1 MKALKTRSPSRASI
15 LLDIGASAMIVALSA
30 GPAFGQNTTSSSD
43 AASSKSSQPNS
54 ATDQD
59 ILVTGVRASV
69 GSALQ
74 LQRNATSLQQSIVAE
89 DIGKLPDNNVVE
101 ALQHVTGVSIIRDS
115 AEPSVVLIRGLPDI
129 ATTLSGRQI
138 FTSSSRS
145 ISLPD
150 FPAELLARV
159 DVKKAPEASD
169 IEGGIAGVI
178 NVELHRPLDFSG
190 LEVAGSIKGS
200 YGSLNKKVSPQGSL
214 LVSNRWETGIGDIG
228 ILVNAAYS
236 DRTTRQDRIQNQN
249 QPWRQFRPAADA
261 GSGPATGVP
270 AGQVAYPGTV
280 LLGQNNAEVKRTTI
294 NSSLQWQS
302 SSGAVEAHLDY
313 FYAGLDT
320 FSGGDVNVILMN
332 TCPNLSPSANKAF
345 PGTNIGQV
353 LPSGCYGLT
362 SMQAVKS
369 KEDTHQFAAGL
380 NWEASDRLTVKAQ
393 GNYTKSKD
401 RSDRA
406 IVDAQYN
413 YGPEGVIVT
422 VNPDGDGGY
431 FVNQPG
437 NPQASPNTYLDQ
449 WYDFVVPRKGHEY
462 SGRLD
467 LNYEVSDTSFLR
479 SIDVGYRYNSRQATA
494 DQSGTGLNCA
504 VTNGL
509 GLNGGSDPYNKYR
522 QLAANSEA
530 CTAYRAESTP
540 QPYRGQGAIT
550 SVGGISYGD
559 LGADAYHSTKGSF
572 FGGRYGTASWVN
584 LDQAWIFDNLEKV
597 RNLFG
602 YSGPQDFT
610 PSQHFDVK
618 ETSNALYLKTN
629 YGIDFKNGM
638 ALDGNFGLRMI
649 RTTLEEGGFSSRYV
663 PLNPNLP
670 SNQGANATCTTCLV
684 YTRTDGKVTDT
695 QWLPSFN
702 ARLELLQGLFA
713 RVAWSK
719 TVTRPT
725 FAQLN
730 PGETVN
736 SPTATIRGSITSGN
750 PALSPV
756 KSTNYDF
763 DLTYYWGG
771 VNHIGASIF
780 YREVAGYIQTQTTVV
795 QVNGEDYNLNRPEN
809 FQDATIKGIEAGYS
823 QFLDFLPGFFSGF
836 GFDVNATYID
846 APFNNVPKFHANLT
860 GIYEKG
866 PLSLRV
872 SYTYNSPYLV
882 GNFTGGVQPQQRWA
896 SVRENMDISA
906 NYRVNDNLTV
916 SFDVANLLDN
926 YQRQSA
932 GKGAENERLYAADLS
947 RFDTVYSLGVRFKL

>member
-1 MKALKTRSPSRASI
+1 MSLRIRTRASAFM
-15 LLDIGASAMIVALSA
+15 LLGTGLGAMSVAIAS
-30 GPAFGQNTTSSSD
+30 PAFAQD
-43 AASSKSSQPNS
+43 APA
-54 ATDQD
+54 AAADQGTE
-59 ILVTGVRASV
+59 IVVTGARASV
-69 GSALQ
+69 GSALE
-74 LQRNATSLQQSIVAE
+74 LKRTATSLQESIVAE

-101 ALQHVTGVSIIRDS
+101 SLQHVTGVSIIRDS
-115 AEPSVVLIRGLPDI
+115 AEPSTVLIRGLPDI
-129 ATTLSGRQI
+129 STTLSGRQI

-178 NVELHRPLDFSG
+178 NVELHRPLDFPG
-190 LEVAGSIKGS
+190 LQIAGSLKGS
-200 YGSLNKKVSPQGSL
+200 YGSLSKKVSPQASL
-214 LVSNRWETGIGDIG
+214 LLSNRWDTGAGEFG

-249 QPWRQFRPAADA
+249 QPWRQFTPADNA

-270 AGQVAYPGTV
+270 AGKVAYPGTV
-280 LLGQNNAEVKRTTI
+280 LLGQNNAEVKRTTVS
-294 NSSLQWQS
+294 SSLQWRS
-302 SSGAVEAHLDY
+302 NSGAVEAHLDY

-320 FSGGDVNVILMN
+320 FSGGDVNVILMA
-332 TCPNLSPSANKAF
+332 TCPSATGNQAF

-353 LPSGCYGLT
+353 LNSGCYGLT
-362 SMQAVKS
+362 SMQARKA

-393 GNYTKSKD
+393 GNYTTSKD
-401 RSDRA
+401 RSDSA

-413 YGPEGVIVT
+413 YGPDGVTVT
-422 VNPDGDGGY
+422 VNPYGDGGY
-431 FVNQPG
+431 VVDQPG
-437 NPQASPNTYLDQ
+437 NPQASPDTYLDQ
-449 WYDFVVPRKGHEY
+449 WYDFVTPRKGHEY
-462 SGRLD
+462 SGRID
-467 LNYEVSDTSFLR
+467 VNYVTSDEGLLR
-479 SIDVGYRYNSRQATA
+479 SVDLGYRYNTRQATS
-494 DQSGTGLNCA
+494 DQAGTGLNCA
-504 VTNGL
+504 SAIGF

-530 CTAYRAESTP
+530 CTAYRNESSP
-540 QPYRGQGAIT
+540 QPYAGQGAIR
-550 SVGGISYGD
+550 SVGGISYAD
-559 LGADAYHSTKGSF
+559 LGSDSYHSTKGSF
-572 FGGRYGTASWVN
+572 FDGRYGTVSWVN

-602 YSGPQDFT
+602 YSGQQDFI

-618 ETSNALYLKTN
+618 ETSNALYGKVN
-629 YGIDFKNGM
+629 YGIDFANGM
-638 ALDGNFGLRMI
+638 VLDGNFGVRMI
-649 RTTLEEGGFSSRYV
+649 RTTLEEGGFSSKYV
-663 PLNPNLP
+663 PLDP
-670 SNQGANATCTTCLV
+670 SVPANQGANATCITCLV

-702 ARLELLQGLFA
+702 ARLELLDGLYA
-713 RVAWSK
+713 RASWSK

-750 PALSPV
+750 PDLAPV
-756 KSTNYDF
+756 KSTNYDL

-780 YREVAGYIQTQTTVV
+780 YRQVDGYIQTQTTVV
-795 QVNGEDYNLNRPEN
+795 QINGDDYNRNRPEN
-809 FQDATIKGIEAGYS
+809 YQNATIKGIEAGYS
-823 QFLDFLPGFFSGF
+823 QFLDFLPGFLSGF
-836 GFDVNATYID
+836 GWDVNATYIE
-846 APFNNVPKFHANLT
+846 APFVNVPKFHANLT

-866 PLSLRV
+866 PISLRL

-896 SVRENMDISA
+896 SVRENMDFSA
-906 NYRVNDNLTV
+906 NYRFNDNVTV

-932 GKGAENERLYAADLS
+932 GKGAENELLYAADLS
-947 RFDTVYSLGVRFKL
+947 RFDTVYSLGVRFKM